1 MSETSVVNEQSGQEA
16 TTEPTPGSE
25 EYNAKMAEKYK
36 EANDPAKAGAQATDV
51 AVPAM
56 PENGSEKFY
65 NKETGE
71 YNWQAHATEAEF
83 KAQQAGKKDEKPTE
97 ETTEEQAEEDAA
109 ISSVIEKA
117 GLTQAALA
125 EQIATTGSLS
135 EENYAALEKA
145 GVPRDIVE
153 HYAQMY
159 AQQAE
164 GVRQTVYEAVG
175 GEAQWDTLS
184 TWASQNMSQARKDV
198 VNAMFNSPETMQD
211 GLKLLMDDYAKASR
225 GGEGTLA
232 TGGHPGGAGSMT
244 AFGSRAEQTAAIRD
258 PRYAKDPAYRATVAQ
273 RMQATRQ
280 RGGYVHE

>member
-1 MSETSVVNEQSGQEA
+1 MSETSVVNEQPGQEA
-16 TTEPTPGSE
+16 TTEPTPGSA
-25 EYNAKMAEKYK
+25 EYNEKMVEKYK

-83 KAQQAGKKDEKPTE
+83 KAQQATKKDEKPAE
-97 ETTEEQAEEDAA
+97 EKTEEDAA
-109 ISSVIEKA
+109 VSSVIEKA
-117 GLTQAALA
+117 GLDQNTLA

-145 GVPRDIVE
+145 GIPRDLSE

-159 AQQAE
+159 AQQVD
-164 GVRQTVYEAVG
+164 GVKQTVYEAVG
-175 GEAQWDTLS
+175 GEAQWETLS
-184 TWASQNMSQARKDV
+184 TWASKNMSKARKDV

-232 TGGHPGGAGSMT
+232 TGGHPGGAGDMT
-244 AFGSRAEQTAAIRD
+244 AFGSRAEQTEAIRD

>member
-1 MSETSVVNEQSGQEA
+1 MSETSVVNEQPGQEA
-16 TTEPTPGSE
+16 TTEPTPGSA
-25 EYNAKMAEKYK
+25 EYNEKMVEKYK

-83 KAQQAGKKDEKPTE
+83 KAQQATKKDEKPAE
-97 ETTEEQAEEDAA
+97 EKTEEDAA
-109 ISSVIEKA
+109 VSSVIEKA
-117 GLTQAALA
+117 GLDQNTLA

-145 GVPRDIVE
+145 GIPRDLSE

-159 AQQAE
+159 AQQVD
-164 GVRQTVYEAVG
+164 GVKQTVYEAVG
-175 GEAQWDTLS
+175 GEAQWETLS
-184 TWASQNMSQARKDV
+184 TWASKNMSQARKDV

-232 TGGHPGGAGSMT
+232 TGGHPGGAGDMT
-244 AFGSRAEQTAAIRD
+244 AFGSRAEQTEAIRD